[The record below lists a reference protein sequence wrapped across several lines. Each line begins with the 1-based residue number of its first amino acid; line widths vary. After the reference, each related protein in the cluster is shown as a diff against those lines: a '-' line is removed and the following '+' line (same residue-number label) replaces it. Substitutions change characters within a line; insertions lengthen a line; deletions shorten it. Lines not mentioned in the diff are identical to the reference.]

1 MGYESLSTVIVLAIV
16 MILMVIWLPK
26 RTVNGM
32 KKVIEHREDRFSPS
46 LHLVDADSGT
56 RFSDETALQAKGAI
70 MQSEETHK
78 DKLSKEH
85 IAQVRALRRAAMRR
99 RRAIA
104 ATLAVLTVVV
114 FVCAFALHFSP
125 LFALIPAVLLAA
137 VLAMGV
143 RAAKQ
148 AMAWEQKVARYR
160 AKQRKKAATARK
172 RAEAEQSER
181 DRLRKAELEEA
192 RRIAQAQV
200 STDVISE
207 GEIRQAIAQGKADRD
222 AVMNRRAEASAR
234 NAAEAMRSAGDS
246 AAEVRNEAVASGL
259 SVHDERDGAAGNE
272 MVPAESVDDSV
283 LAAASQDLIS
293 FSLGEAR
300 NGDDIM
306 QDAPESMEIK
316 STRQVAKAVPVK
328 AQAGVE
334 PLIVPSNAMSSM
346 DSDEAAARVDAGVQ
360 LDDVDVVEFHSSEV
374 SADVDVPDAS
384 SDSLGTGLEAIL
396 ARRSA

>member
-85 IAQVRALRRAAMRR
+85 IAQVRALRRAAMHR

-125 LFALIPAVLLAA
+125 LFALIPAVLLAV
-137 VLAMGV
+137 VLALGV

-160 AKQRKKAATARK
+160 DKQRKRNAAARK

-200 STDVISE
+200 PTDVISE

-222 AVMNRRAEASAR
+222 AVVSRRAEESAGI
-234 NAAEAMRSAGDS
+234 AAESVRSAADAHDD
-246 AAEVRNEAVASGL
+246 AAAVGL
-259 SVHDERDGAAGNE
+259 SVHDERDGMTGE
-272 MVPAESVDDSV
+272 MAPAESMDDSV

-293 FSLGEAR
+293 FSLGESR
-300 NGDDIM
+300 NGDDIA
-306 QDAPESMEIK
+306 QDAPQSMEIK
-316 STRQVAKAVPVK
+316 STRQVAKAVPVD

-334 PLIVPSNAMSSM
+334 PLIVPSDAMSSM
-346 DSDEAAARVDAGVQ
+346 DSDEAAARVDAGVK
-360 LDDVDVVEFHSSEV
+360 LDDVDVVEFHSAEV

-396 ARRSA
+396 ARRGA